1 MEPASVSPQF
11 NPVAAYA
18 DQQQAGVAAR
28 RAEEDARQTRAT
40 REVVAEVGD
49 RVTLSDGARRDA
61 AANSATTRTTSE
73 ANGADVRE
81 QRLRADAVQRREAEQ
96 PEQTPRSVTRAIEA
110 YSQTNALN

>member
-28 RAEEDARQTRAT
+28 RAEDDARQTRAA

-49 RVTLSDGARRDA
+49 RVSLSDDARRDA
-61 AANSATTRTTSE
+61 TASSGPTPAASE
-73 ANGADVRE
+73 ANGPDTRD
-81 QRLRADAVQRREAEQ
+81 QRMRAEAVQRREAEQ

>member
-28 RAEEDARQTRAT
+28 RAEEDARQTRAA

-49 RVTLSDGARRDA
+49 RVSLSDDARRNA
-61 AANSATTRTTSE
+61 TTNGATTRAAPETNTTD
-73 ANGADVRE
+73 ARE